1 MSIVQTD
8 LRNTRPSA
16 RETSYSPAAPLAAY
30 NVQNAIEQLQAE
42 ITTGSVTPPAT
53 IPKTITFAMSPYTVL
68 PTDYLLDVDT
78 SGGAVTINMML
89 AAARNNLELTVKDI
103 TGNASTN
110 NISVVRGGAETID
123 GLTTYLIASDFGANK
138 FKPKT
143 SGYQVIP

>member
-1 MSIVQTD
+1 MSVVSTD
-8 LRNTRPSA
+8 LRNSRPSA
-16 RETSYSPAAPLAAY
+16 RETTYSPVGPLTAY
-30 NVQNAIEQLQAE
+30 TVQGAIEQLQAE
-42 ITTGSVTPPAT
+42 ISTALITPPAI

-89 AAARNNLELTVKDI
+89 AVARNNLELTVKDV

-110 NISVVRGGAETID
+110 NISVVRASAETID
-123 GLTTYLIASDFGANK
+123 GLTTYLIASDYGANK

-143 SGYQVIP
+143 GGYQVLP